1 MRCGKSQLLT
11 VLGKLSRR
19 PVVASNISPPAL
31 FRVIDLWQPT
41 LMIDE
46 ADAFMRENEELR
58 GVINSGHK
66 RDSAYVIRCEGED
79 FTPKQ
84 FSTWGAKAIAGIGH
98 LADTLMDRS
107 IILDLRRKMPHENV
121 ERLRYAEPGL
131 FPTLAAKLCRW
142 TDDNREAVRRARP
155 DLSKQL
161 NDRSQDNWE
170 PLLSIADV
178 AGGVWRELAPR
189 VAVAI
194 SGQGNEDG
202 LTVGAELLSGI
213 REVFETKR
221 VERISTSE
229 LIEALCSDDER
240 PWVTFNRGRP
250 ISPRQMAKRLKSY
263 GVASKTM
270 RIGYGNCKGYELS
283 QFLDAFS
290 RYLPS
295 PPSASVTA
303 SQASSQAG
311 LSVADNQSAYVTE
324 SAHPSHVTNLRQSD
338 GQKRSSTE
346 SLSPCNPGHDHVTD
360 KGNVTVTQTSSVTP
374 EASRSKGCDVVT
386 DKRGGAEDST
396 VEVEI

>member
-19 PVVASNISPPAL
+19 PVVASNISPSAL

-58 GVINSGHK
+58 GIINSGHQ
-66 RDSAYVIRCEGED
+66 RASAYTVRCVGES
-79 FTPKQ
+79 FTPQQ
-84 FSTWGAKAIAGIGH
+84 FSTWGCKAIAGIGH

-142 TDDNREAVRRARP
+142 AEDNREAVRRARP
-155 DLSKQL
+155 DLPKQL
-161 NDRSQDNWE
+161 SDRSQDNWE

-202 LTVGAELLSGI
+202 LTVGAELLSDI

-240 PWVTFNRGRP
+240 PWATYNRGKP
-250 ISPRQMAKRLKSY
+250 ITPRQTAKRLRSF

-295 PPSASVTA
+295 SPSASVTA

-338 GQKRSSTE
+338 GQKRSDTE
-346 SLSPCNPGHDHVTD
+346 SLSPCNPGHDHV
-360 KGNVTVTQTSSVTP
+360 NH
-374 EASRSKGCDVVT
+374 
-386 DKRGGAEDST
+386 
-396 VEVEI
+396 